1 MKKMNRSQSSYRQC
15 KTLIAEEDNDNIASK
30 YVGKHFPARNPNT
43 SNSFIETNK
52 ENNSLFQ
59 SISERNFATKP
70 REEVSE
76 FELGRERGVR
86 AAREGE
92 REGRDEVRLLQEKC
106 RQYE

>member
-15 KTLIAEEDNDNIASK
+15 KTLITEDDNENLISKYASK
-30 YVGKHFPARNPNT
+30 NYNSRNPNAA

-59 SISERNFATKP
+59 SISERNFVMKG

-76 FELGRERGVR
+76 FEAGK
-86 AAREGE
+86 
-92 REGRDEVRLLQEKC
+92 DEPKFWQDRC
-106 RQYE
+106 RKYE